1 VTCRFDA
8 RFRWDLDLTPGGVVG
23 AAGFL
28 IVKDPRD
35 PELAG
40 THQPR
45 IPDRRETLVATWH
58 AQRARS
64 TSLSHRNSGRQHT
77 ALFDTAT
84 QARYNHP
91 DPDAYGVVSHCRVFD
106 AKVLYKLSPQWSGSV
121 DVDHIGNFRYCV
133 NPNLHTYPQRTL
145 FASVKYDY

>member
-8 RFRWDLDLTPGGVVG
+8 RFRWDLDLTPGWVVD

-35 PELAG
+35 PGLAG
-40 THQPR
+40 RLQPR
-45 IPDRRETLVATWH
+45 IPDWRATLVGTWH
-58 AQRARS
+58 AQHARS
-64 TSLSHRNSGRQHT
+64 TSLSYRNSGRQHA

-91 DPDAYGVVSHCRVFD
+91 DPDAHGVVSHCRVFD
-106 AKVLYKLSPQWSGSV
+106 AKVLYKLSP
-121 DVDHIGNFRYCV
+121 
-133 NPNLHTYPQRTL
+133 
-145 FASVKYDY
+145 